1 MTSSMACPQPGF
13 LPNDQLAQRLRCTAG
28 EGAASLRRALRTSVA
43 RVVGAVR
50 RIRRRPAD
58 HAAGTR
64 RHPASP
70 GALTTAASGAGPAE
84 VGERRLARRLSVAVV
99 GLMAGVSAAGLAWRG
114 LYRDAPAN
122 VATFRAYDL
131 GSLTVATP
139 LPTGALV
146 RARQGSARADLLWA
160 GMLAYVVY
168 TYAYYVFGAAFNALF
183 LVHVALFV
191 LAAVALVL
199 ALRSLDV
206 RSVVTR
212 MRPRTP
218 VRAVSAVLGL
228 LAASLGGMW
237 TWYALRFAMTDAAP
251 QEGLL
256 LQPAPIGHLGYA
268 MDLSTLVP
276 GYATAAALL
285 WRRRPW
291 GYVLGAVLLVA
302 SAVIQVTYV
311 LALAFQAAARIPGA
325 TAFDPQE
332 PYIAAAITGAAAVL
346 LGGLRRGPAVASG
359 PAYQPA

>member
-1 MTSSMACPQPGF
+1 MTSSTASFRPRR
-13 LPNDQLAQRLRCTAG
+13 LPSVRLAQQLRSAG
-28 EGAASLRRALRTSVA
+28 GGGIASLRRALRASVA
-43 RVVGAVR
+43 CVAGAVR

-58 HAAGTR
+58 PGTGT
-64 RHPASP
+64 HQAPPAVPTTPASNT
-70 GALTTAASGAGPAE
+70 GTAD
-84 VGERRLARRLSVAVV
+84 VGGRRLARRLSVAVAGLMGAASAV
-99 GLMAGVSAAGLAWRG
+99 GLTWRG

-122 VATFRAYDL
+122 AATFRAYDL

-139 LPTGALV
+139 LLAGALV

-191 LAAVALVL
+191 LAAVGLVL
-199 ALRSLDV
+199 ALRSLDLASIAE
-206 RSVVTR
+206 RIG
-212 MRPRTP
+212 PRTP
-218 VRAVSAVLGL
+218 IRAVSAVLGL

-237 TWYALRFAMTDAAP
+237 TWFSLRFAATGVAP

-276 GYATAAALL
+276 GYATASVLL
-285 WRRRPW
+285 WQRRPW

-302 SAVIQVTYV
+302 SAVIQVNYL

-332 PYIAAAITGAAAVL
+332 PYIAAVITGAAAAL
-346 LGGLRRGPAVASG
+346 LGSLRRGPAVASR
-359 PAYQPA
+359 PAVQPA

>member
-1 MTSSMACPQPGF
+1 MLRGYDLVTALVVVPA
-13 LPNDQLAQRLRCTAG
+13 LA
-28 EGAASLRRALRTSVA
+28 
-43 RVVGAVR
+43 
-50 RIRRRPAD
+50 
-58 HAAGTR
+58 
-64 RHPASP
+64 
-70 GALTTAASGAGPAE
+70 TAA
-84 VGERRLARRLSVAVV
+84 RR
-99 GLMAGVSAAGLAWRG
+99 AWRG
-114 LYRDAPAN
+114 KVLAHLTLASL
-122 VATFRAYDL
+122 L
-131 GSLTVATP
+131 G
-139 LPTGALV
+139 
-146 RARQGSARADLLWA
+146 
-160 GMLAYVVY
+160 YVVY

-191 LAAVALVL
+191 LAVVALVL

-206 RSVVTR
+206 ASIAERI
-212 MRPRTP
+212 RPRTP
-218 VRAVSAVLGL
+218 VRAVGAVLGL

-237 TWYALRFAMTDAAP
+237 SWFSLRFAATGAAP

-302 SAVIQVTYV
+302 SAVIQVNYV

-332 PYIAAAITGAAAVL
+332 PYIAAVITGGAAVL
-346 LGGLRRGPAVASG
+346 LAGVTRRPVTAAVGPVHRWA
-359 PAYQPA
+359 